1 MEQRQEQILKLVI
14 EEYIRTAEPIGSG
27 QIEAMGVLDVSAP
40 TIRNE
45 LRDLEEDG
53 YLTHP
58 HTSAGRIP
66 TEKGYE
72 YYLSNLFEKTV
83 PSKKVQEEIQSVH
96 GASDGEQKMKDLGK
110 YIAEVGNGA
119 VIVAFDPHRIY
130 YTGISYLFSAPEFQ
144 NVAHTIRVSS
154 LFDHCEEHIHEFFDR
169 VVGKDIKVLLG
180 QNNPMG
186 SMCST
191 VSIRIGDSIFVFVGP
206 MRMDYRQNIAL
217 LEFIQSIFKD

>member
-1 MEQRQEQILKLVI
+1 MENRPAQILKLVI

-45 LRDLEEDG
+45 LRELEETG

-66 TEKGYE
+66 TEMGYE
-72 YYLSNLFEKTV
+72 YYLTHLVEKSL
-83 PSKKVQEEIQSVH
+83 PSKKMQEEIVALH
-96 GASDGEQKMKDLGK
+96 ATDEGEQQMKNIAK
-110 YIAEVGNGA
+110 YIAELAGGA

-144 NVAHTIRVSS
+144 NVAHTIKVSS
-154 LFDHCEEHIHEFFDR
+154 LFDHCEQHIQEFFDGIDEKQLR
-169 VVGKDIKVLLG
+169 VFVGG
-180 QNNPMG
+180 RNPMG
-186 SMCST
+186 SVCST
-191 VSIRIGDSIFVFVGP
+191 VAFRSGENIFAFVGP
-206 MRMDYRQNIAL
+206 MRMNYSKNIAL
-217 LEFIQSIFKD
+217 LEFIQTLF

>member
-1 MEQRQEQILKLVI
+1 MEKRQEQILKLVI

-45 LRDLEEDG
+45 LRELEETG

-72 YYLSNLFEKTV
+72 YYLTHLIEKNV
-83 PSKKVQEEIQSVH
+83 PSKKLQEEIVQLHAGDV
-96 GASDGEQKMKDLGK
+96 GEQRIKNIAK
-110 YIAEVGNGA
+110 YIAEVGSGA
-119 VIVAFDPHRIY
+119 VIIAFDPHRIY

-144 NVAHTIRVSS
+144 NVAHTIKVSS
-154 LFDHCEEHIHEFFDR
+154 LFDHCEQHMQEFFDGMTQNQLR
-169 VVGKDIKVLLG
+169 VFVG
-180 QNNPMG
+180 QRNPMG
-186 SMCST
+186 SVCST
-191 VSIRIGDSIFVFVGP
+191 VALRFGDSVFALVGP
-206 MRMDYRQNIAL
+206 MRMNYSKNIAL
-217 LEFIQSIFKD
+217 LEFIQSII